1 MRWLDILLRQA
12 PMDFLSALHI
22 VSLLGVLVIVMLL
35 VLYSSSNPKKVNDSL
50 INSLMGIA
58 FIFFVFKHV
67 MVALSGTFT
76 LEASLP
82 LGVSDIIFIIMLI
95 WALSHNSEYLS
106 NIISYFGLL
115 FLGVYS
121 VFQVNVYPYF
131 NIVYILDMLMVAI
144 SMASFIIFVLT
155 NKYAPKFKYFK
166 SSVIFMVGLGVVLFG
181 IDFYLGSSYIYL
193 DWFIEATPFS
203 LLVGSFVEWGVYVIT
218 GAVLFLVSLGI
229 ALWIRR
235 KERLVSIYT
244 VSDIYMTNYKRRI
257 K

>member
-50 INSLMGIA
+50 INS
-58 FIFFVFKHV
+58 V